1 MFLSNKCCLGEHKR
15 LLSTDIYIL
24 TCLGTVYLHMLS
36 AKIAFSHITRFSVIF
51 KLLTWWNGSD
61 VFNSQARTESRSLFI
76 KTFIEEFEYWKW
88 YICVPLG
95 GGHKKCRWRVQG
107 SHHAG
112 PGQCHIPDKQSGHIF
127 AENLRCSDGSAK
139 TDGVL
144 RQLADFG
151 ELRLSL
157 NRKHQNLLKSNASH
171 Y

>member
-1 MFLSNKCCLGEHKR
+1 MLPWWAQETSFNR
-15 LLSTDIYIL
+15 
-24 TCLGTVYLHMLS
+24 YLYFDMPWYCISPYAVCKDSIFTHNTL
-36 AKIAFSHITRFSVIF
+36 SVIF

-88 YICVPLG
+88 YIFVPLG

-144 RQLADFG
+144 RQLADSG
-151 ELRLSL
+151 ELCLSL